1 MSLRCT
7 VEVVG
12 DVATVTPVGDVAVE
26 STALLR
32 DSIQAAMGQPGIAR
46 VVVDLDGVT
55 FLDSSA
61 LGMLVVASR
70 SCRERGV
77 AFGVRDPGPMATMV
91 LRITG
96 LFDELIVP
104 ESEPPMWSLA

>member
-1 MSLRCT
+1 M
-7 VEVVG
+7 VEVIG

-32 DSIQAAMGQPGIAR
+32 DSIQAAMGQPDVAR

-70 SCRERGV
+70 SCRQRGV

-96 LFDELIVP
+96 LFDELIMP
-104 ESEPPMWSLA
+104 EPDPPMWSLA